1 MNPADV
7 ILIRNRVVVDG
18 SGTAVAFTRGLT
30 PSVRV
35 HDPEGEAML
44 RVEKRFLDEW
54 YARAPDDWT
63 ILRIDRSLNKF
74 HDVTYADGRTAR
86 FNAAPEAG
94 AWELTGSDGRLLI
107 HARAAGHPLGPL
119 YQWMCSQDGSLSLLD
134 FLATVITYR
143 ELRLA
148 RRQHAQ
154 AVGNLS

>member
-1 MNPADV
+1 MTRVDV
-7 ILIRNRVVVDG
+7 ILIRNRAVV
-18 SGTAVAFTRGLT
+18 SGTGATVAFTVGTT

-35 HDPEGEAML
+35 TDPEGEPLL

-54 YARAPDDWT
+54 YARAPDDQA

-86 FNAAPEAG
+86 FNASPEAG
-94 AWELTGSDGRLLI
+94 TWDLTGPGGLLI

-119 YQWMCSQDGSLSLLD
+119 YQWMCSQDGSLSLVD
-134 FLATVITYR
+134 FLATVVTYR
-143 ELRLA
+143 ELRLV

-154 AVGNLS
+154 AAGGLG